1 MLLLKPVYPEGA
13 VLARDS
19 LDGGEPHVQDEAVDT
34 ASDGA
39 KITLFNSD
47 MSSAKSDVA
56 MSRRGAT
63 YRVPIGSP
71 NSERAA

>member
-1 MLLLKPVYPEGA
+1 MLLLKPVYPEDA
-13 VLARDS
+13 ILARES
-19 LDGGEPHVQDEAVDT
+19 LDEAVDT
-34 ASDGA
+34 ARDGA

-63 YRVPIGSP
+63 YRVQIGSP

>member
-1 MLLLKPVYPEGA
+1 MLLFKPVYPEGA

-19 LDGGEPHVQDEAVDT
+19 LDGGEPRVQDEAVDT
-34 ASDGA
+34 ARDGA

-47 MSSAKSDVA
+47 MSSEKSDVA
-56 MSRRGAT
+56 ISRRGTT
-63 YRVPIGSP
+63 YCAPVDSP

>member
-1 MLLLKPVYPEGA
+1 MLLLRPVYPEDA

-19 LDGGEPHVQDEAVDT
+19 LDGGEPRVQDEAVDT

-47 MSSAKSDVA
+47 TSSEKSDVA
-56 MSRRGAT
+56 VSRRGAT
-63 YRVPIGSP
+63 YRAPIDSP